1 MSVGNSVD
9 TLKNRYLTFPV
20 GEDILA
26 IEIKNITEII
36 GMQNMTKVPD
46 TPSYIEGVINLRGK
60 PIPVV
65 NIRQKFNLEPV
76 EYDFQTSIIVLD
88 IDDISVG
95 LTVDAVHDVI
105 SVMPDEMSPY
115 TKQGHFNDYE
125 YIKAIAM
132 VNGETILFLDC
143 NRVLGIENI
152 RGDGVGA

>member
-115 TKQGHFNDYE
+115 TKQGHFDDYE

-143 NRVLGIENI
+143 NRVLGIEHI
-152 RGDGVGA
+152 RGDGAGA

>member
-1 MSVGNSVD
+1 MSVTNSVD

-46 TPSYIEGVINLRGK
+46 APGYIEGVINLRGK

-65 NIRQKFNLEPV
+65 NVRQKFNLEPI
-76 EYDFQTSIIVLD
+76 EYDFQTSIIVLN

-105 SVMPDEMSPY
+105 SVKNEEMSPY
-115 TKQGHFNDYE
+115 TKQGHFDDYE
-125 YIKAIAM
+125 YIRAIAM
-132 VNGETILFLDC
+132 INNETILFLDC
-143 NRVLGIENI
+143 NRLLGIELK
-152 RGDGVGA
+152 GDGAGA

>member
-115 TKQGHFNDYE
+115 TKQGHFDDYE